1 MADRRLALLGMMGA
15 LIEATLYIFIF
26 LWTPALEGTA
36 GESRRCDAQIPRGL
50 CMSEGSLEALESRSE
65 YLIGT
70 AGMRCCRGRLRGTG
84 WCGTAWCLAPS

>member
-36 GESRRCDAQIPRGL
+36 GGVEAVRRPDPSRPLQPLHA
-50 CMSEGSLEALESRSE
+50 
-65 YLIGT
+65 
-70 AGMRCCRGRLRGTG
+70 
-84 WCGTAWCLAPS
+84 